1 MFRLGVGALSQ
12 VGPSALRWSWITSP
26 QCQTKKAVRS
36 LRDTDLLI
44 FYLWSI
50 ETFTAPTWGK
60 THLNKYRQTDGEK
73 VQWCHTDTCWSC
85 FSLSASDSPSAS
97 ADVWLVPVTDAL
109 SSDPNIPGE
118 SEDRKWR
125 PTTSVT
131 SSQSFRNCDTLGS
144 RRADTV
150 FCSLLHSVWRKQI
163 NISPHWCISVL
174 LRVS

>member
-60 THLNKYRQTDGEK
+60 THLNKYHQTDGEK

-118 SEDRKWR
+118 SEDKKWR

-144 RRADTV
+144 RWADTV
-150 FCSLLHSVWRKQI
+150 FCSLLLYEGNK
-163 NISPHWCISVL
+163 
-174 LRVS
+174 